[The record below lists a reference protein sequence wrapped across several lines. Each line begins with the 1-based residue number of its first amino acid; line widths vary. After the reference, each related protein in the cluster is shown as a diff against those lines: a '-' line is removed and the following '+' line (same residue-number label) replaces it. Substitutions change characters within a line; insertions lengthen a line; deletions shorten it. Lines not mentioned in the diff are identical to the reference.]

1 MIPTVSASKVAGLIG
16 LHKYQE
22 QHEVLYDLLR
32 RDKAGRERI
41 TVLEASAN
49 RRPFQQVVDE
59 VLADSAVKN
68 CIYAGLRACQKTQ
81 DVKGVL
87 LEVETK
93 ANVLLNLRYDHY
105 APEIRQ
111 ALIGEIR
118 GKISKQRGI
127 NNEAKILDNYETTH
141 DVKVIE
147 RNTRSLKM
155 DMGKF
160 ILTGRTDGWVASEN
174 RVVDSKDRTR
184 WFPEVPLYDE
194 IQLRVYMKML
204 GCPESELI
212 ERFPDGRTRVTKF
225 MNDPEKWQTI
235 EKAIESAVDTMNAAL
250 VDEEAL
256 KRIVFANTIEINGT
270 RVHSPSDSG
279 LPTQGGANV

>member
-1 MIPTVSASKVAGLIG
+1 MIPTISASKVAGIIG
-16 LHKYQE
+16 LHKFQE

-59 VLADSAVKN
+59 VLKDSAVKN

-93 ANVLLNLRYDHY
+93 ANILLNLRYDHY

-111 ALIGEIR
+111 ALVGEIR

-127 NNEAKILDNYETTH
+127 NNEAQILNNYETAH
-141 DVKVIE
+141 DVKVTE

-155 DMGKF
+155 DMGKY

-184 WFPEVPLYDE
+184 WFPEVPVYDE
-194 IQLRVYMKML
+194 IQLRVYMKLL
-204 GCPESELI
+204 GCPEAELI
-212 ERFPDGRTRVTKF
+212 ERFPDGRSRVTKF
-225 MNDPEKWQTI
+225 LNDAEKWQTI
-235 EKAIESAVDTMNAAL
+235 EKAIETSVDTLNAAL

-256 KRIVFANTIEINGT
+256 KRIVFANTVEIHGAG
-270 RVHSPSDSG
+270 VHPPSDAG
-279 LPTQGGANV
+279 LLAQARADL

>member
-1 MIPTVSASKVAGLIG
+1 MIPTISASKVAGLIG

-49 RRPFQQVVDE
+49 RRPFQQVIDE

-105 APEIRQ
+105 SPEIRQ

-127 NNEAKILDNYETTH
+127 NNEAKILNNYETTH
-141 DVKVIE
+141 DVKVTE

-194 IQLRVYMKML
+194 IQLHVYMKLL

-235 EKAIESAVDTMNAAL
+235 EKAIESSVYTLNAAL

-270 RVHSPSDSG
+270 GVHSPSDSG
-279 LPTQGGANV
+279 LSSQARADV